1 MQVAHEPYRT
11 MFIEMVAPLLDK
23 LPMFPFG
30 NIVIHKLT
38 LNFPELTKVHQQR
51 NQQRYYSNPNMFNY
65 QNQFTLQNGYVNK

>member
-38 LNFPELTKVHQQR
+38 LNFPELTKMQQKR
-51 NQQRYYSNPNMFNY
+51 FYSNPNMFNY
-65 QNQFTLQNGYVNK
+65 QSQYTIQNGYMNK

>member
-1 MQVAHEPYRT
+1 MQVAQEPYRT

-38 LNFPELTKVHQQR
+38 LNFPELIKVQQQR
-51 NQQRYYSNPNMFNY
+51 NQQRYYNTPNMFNY
-65 QNQFTLQNGYVNK
+65 QSILYKTSM

>member
-38 LNFPELTKVHQQR
+38 LNFPDENQLTK
-51 NQQRYYSNPNMFNY
+51 NRY
-65 QNQFTLQNGYVNK
+65 GNK

>member
-38 LNFPELTKVHQQR
+38 LNFPELTKVQQQR
-51 NQQRYYSNPNMFNY
+51 NQSNPNMFNY